1 MARVVRVSDPADP
14 RLADYA
20 GLRDVELRR
29 HVETA
34 EGLFLAE
41 GVTVVRRAVAAGF
54 EVRSLLLAERFVQ
67 PLADV
72 LRAAGEAPCYVGPAE
87 VVEEVTGFHIHRGVL
102 ASMRRRRLATVPEVL
117 AGARRVLVLE
127 DLVDHTNVGAVFR
140 SGAALGIDAV
150 VLSPRCADPLYRR
163 SVRVSMGAVLTL
175 PYARMT
181 GWYDGLATLRAA
193 GFRILALTPAADAAD
208 LAGAR
213 LDGKVALVVGS
224 EGDGVSR
231 RWLGEADQRVR
242 IPMAHGVDSL
252 NVAAATA
259 VACYVLSRA
268 GG

>member
-1 MARVVRVSDPADP
+1 
-14 RLADYA
+14 
-20 GLRDVELRR
+20 
-29 HVETA
+29 
-34 EGLFLAE
+34 
-41 GVTVVRRAVAAGF
+41 
-54 EVRSLLLAERFVQ
+54 
-67 PLADV
+67 
-72 LRAAGEAPCYVGPAE
+72 
-87 VVEEVTGFHIHRGVL
+87 
-102 ASMRRRRLATVPEVL
+102 
-117 AGARRVLVLE
+117 VLVLE
-127 DLVDHTNVGAVFR
+127 DLVDHTNVGAAFR

-208 LAGAR
+208 LADAR

-268 GG
+268 DG